1 MRARDL
7 VPRIHVA
14 RRTGL
19 RALGL
24 LGVYVSWL
32 SVTTF
37 GPAFTPPG
45 GWTLPVIG
53 AVLVGYSLFTVAT
66 LLAVG
71 NAAIEIVRVPSTR
84 RAISHHVAPFWA
96 VVTFSALTGA
106 VVARYG
112 STHWLSGAALGFG
125 VAFAI
130 LLGAYAA
137 ARIFQVARLES
148 DRKQLAAVDMLGP
161 VTLF

>member
-1 MRARDL
+1 MRAQDL

-19 RALGL
+19 KALGL

-32 SVTTF
+32 LLTTF
-37 GPAFTPPG
+37 GPAITPPG
-45 GWTLPVIG
+45 GWTLPLIG

-66 LLAVG
+66 LLSVST
-71 NAAIEIVRVPSTR
+71 AALEILTEASTR

-96 VVTFSALTGA
+96 VVTLSVVTGTI
-106 VVARYG
+106 VARYG
-112 STHWLSGAALGFG
+112 SAHWLSAAALGFG

-148 DRKQLAAVDMLGP
+148 DRKQLATVDMLGP